1 MRRAYFGALAAAVAI
16 VLLAGCGS
24 SSSPAANPVTTELSY
39 FPANSPFV
47 LSVQTDPQSAAVKGG
62 QALAARFPLATFG
75 ETALMS
81 KLDQLGLDYQS
92 DIRPLFGNPV
102 MVGANGATLTGTQSN
117 NYLIVWVTK
126 DSAKLAD
133 LMKKV
138 YPSAQ
143 STSHDGAKVYSNGGP
158 AAAVDDATL
167 VFGPST
173 AAVDQALDRH
183 AQSSGFTQ
191 SNYSSLVSGLPQDS
205 LIQTFGDLTTVLHQP
220 TAAKA
225 RRVPWVAA
233 FRGYGASVSAA
244 STGLTFSY
252 HLDTNHPDTTG
263 ASLTSAEVP
272 FATGTATP
280 ALAGL
285 LPVVAG
291 IQNPSHIVQWVESV
305 ERVTSPVAY
314 AKFQAREAAVRKKT
328 GADVN
333 TLIGLLT
340 GNLIVASDLRTTMA
354 RAQVTD
360 ANTAS
365 STLAKLVT
373 APKLVFSHATSV
385 SKLGGGFYGINQPS
399 GTVTLG
405 VVGNQI
411 VVGKATP
418 ARLRAFAA
426 SPTAPATGAQG
437 SVAFRVGLAT
447 ILRVAIKQSPPQV
460 ARSILNQLGDITGW
474 VSATTSGINGSA
486 TIAVR

>member
-1 MRRAYFGALAAAVAI
+1 MRRAFFGALMAVVVTMALAA
-16 VLLAGCGS
+16 CGS

-39 FPANSPFV
+39 FPSNSPFI
-47 LSVQTDPQSAAVKGG
+47 LSVQTDPNSAAVKGG
-62 QALAARFPLATFG
+62 QQLLARFPLATFG

-102 MVGANGATLTGTQSN
+102 MIGANGATLSGSQSS

-126 DSAKLAD
+126 DSSKLAD

-138 YPSAQ
+138 FPSGQ

-191 SNYSSLVSGLPQDS
+191 SNYSRLVSGLPQNS
-205 LIQTFGDLTTVLHQP
+205 LIQTFGDLTTVLNQP

-225 RRVPWVAA
+225 RQVPWVAA

-252 HLDTNHPDTTG
+252 HLDTNPDTTG

-305 ERVTSPVAY
+305 ERVTSPAAY
-314 AKFQAREAAVRKKT
+314 AKFTAREAAVRKKT

-360 ANTAS
+360 ASTAS

-385 SKLGGGFYGINQPS
+385 SKLGGGFYGINQPG

-426 SPTAPATGAQG
+426 SPATPATGAQG

-447 ILRVAIKQSPPQV
+447 ILRIAIKQSPPQV

>member
-1 MRRAYFGALAAAVAI
+1 MRRAFFGALMAIAAAA
-16 VLLAGCGS
+16 LLAACGS

-39 FPANSPFV
+39 FPSGSPFI
-47 LSVQTDPQSAAVKGG
+47 LSVQTDPNSAAVKGG
-62 QALAARFPLATFG
+62 QQLLARFPLASFG

-81 KLDQLGLDYQS
+81 KIDQLGLDYQS
-92 DIRPLFGNPV
+92 DIKPLFGNPL
-102 MVGANGATLTGTQSN
+102 MIGTGGTTLTASQTN
-117 NYLIVWVTK
+117 NYLVVWVTK
-126 DSAKLAD
+126 DSSKLAA
-133 LMKKV
+133 LVKKAF
-138 YPSAQ
+138 PSAQ
-143 STSHDGAKVYSNGGP
+143 STSHDGAKVYASAGA

-191 SNYSSLVSGLPQDS
+191 SNYSKLISGLPQNS
-205 LIQTFGDLTTVLHQP
+205 LIQTFGDLTTILNQP
-220 TAAKA
+220 SAARA

-252 HLDTNHPDTTG
+252 HLDTTG
-263 ASLTSAEVP
+263 ATLTAAEVP
-272 FATGTATP
+272 FASGTATP

-291 IQNPSHIVQWVESV
+291 IQNPAHIVQWAESV

-314 AKFQAREAAVRKKT
+314 TKFLAREAAVRRKT

-340 GNLIVASDLRTTMA
+340 GNLIVSSDTRTTMA
-354 RAQVTD
+354 RAEVT
-360 ANTAS
+360 NAS
-365 STLAKLVT
+365 AASDTLAKLVT
-373 APKLVFSHATSV
+373 APRLVFSHATSV
-385 SKLGGGFYGINQPS
+385 SKLGHGFYAINQP
-399 GTVTLG
+399 GGRVTLG
-405 VVGNQI
+405 VVGNQL
-411 VVGKATP
+411 VVGKTAP

-426 SPTAPATGAQG
+426 APTNPATGAQG

-447 ILRVAIKQSPPQV
+447 LLRLTVKQAPPQV
-460 ARSILNQLGDITGW
+460 AQSILRQLGDVTGW

>member
-47 LSVQTDPQSAAVKGG
+47 LGVQTDPQSAAVKGG

-102 MVGANGATLTGTQSN
+102 MVGANGAALTGAQSN

-191 SNYSSLVSGLPQDS
+191 SNYSRLVSGLPQNS
-205 LIQTFGDLTTVLHQP
+205 LVQIFGDLTTVLGQP
-220 TAAKA
+220 SAAKA
-225 RRVPWVAA
+225 RQVPWVAA
-233 FRGYGASVSAA
+233 FRGYGASISAA

-252 HLDTNHPDTTG
+252 HLDTTG

-272 FATGTATP
+272 FASDTATP

-285 LPVVAG
+285 LPVATG

-305 ERVTSPVAY
+305 ERVTSPAVY
-314 AKFQAREAAVRKKT
+314 AKFQAREAAVHRKT

-360 ANTAS
+360 AATAS

-385 SKLGGGFYGINQPS
+385 SKLGNGFYGINQPS

-426 SPTAPATGAQG
+426 SRTAPATGAQG

>member
-1 MRRAYFGALAAAVAI
+1 MRRAFVGALIAVGVT
-16 VLLAGCGS
+16 VLLAACGS
-24 SSSPAANPVTTELSY
+24 SSAPAANPVTTELSY
-39 FPANSPFV
+39 FPSNSPFI
-47 LSVQTDPQSAAVKGG
+47 LSVQTDPQSAAVKGA
-62 QALAARFPLATFG
+62 QQLVARFPLASFG

-81 KLDQLGLDYQS
+81 KIDQLGLDYQS
-92 DIRPLFGNPV
+92 DIKPLFGNPV
-102 MVGANGATLTGTQSN
+102 MIGANGGTLTGSQTS

-126 DSAKLAD
+126 DSSKLAD
-133 LMKKV
+133 LIKKV

-183 AQSSGFTQ
+183 AQTSGFAQ
-191 SNYSSLVSGLPQDS
+191 SNYSRLISGLPQNS
-205 LIQTFGDLTTVLHQP
+205 LIETFGDLTTVLNQP
-220 TAAKA
+220 AAAKA

-233 FRGYGASVSAA
+233 FRGYGASVSAS

-252 HLDTNHPDTTG
+252 HLDTTG
-263 ASLTSAEVP
+263 STLTAAEVP
-272 FATGTATP
+272 FASGTATP
-280 ALAGL
+280 ALAGV

-291 IQNPSHIVQWVESV
+291 IQNPAHIVQWVESV
-305 ERVTSPVAY
+305 ERATSPLAY
-314 AKFQAREAAVRKKT
+314 TKFLAREAAVRKKT
-328 GADVN
+328 GADIN
-333 TLIGLLT
+333 TLIGLLS
-340 GNLIVASDLRTTMA
+340 GNLIVSSDTRTTMA

-360 ANTAS
+360 ASEAS

-385 SKLGGGFYGINQPS
+385 SKIGNGFYVINQPS
-399 GTVTLG
+399 GAVTLG

-411 VVGKATP
+411 VVGKASP

-426 SPTAPATGAQG
+426 APTNPATGAQG

-447 ILRVAIKQSPPQV
+447 LLHIAVKQAPPQV
-460 ARSILNQLGDITGW
+460 AQSILSQLGDITGW
-474 VSATTSGINGSA
+474 VSASTSGINGSA

>member
-1 MRRAYFGALAAAVAI
+1 MRRTFFGALLAAAATVA
-16 VLLAGCGS
+16 LAACGS
-24 SSSPAANPVTTELSY
+24 SSSSAANPVTTELSY
-39 FPANSPFV
+39 FPSNSPFI
-47 LSVQTDPQSAAVKGG
+47 LSVQTDPNSAAVKGAE
-62 QALAARFPLATFG
+62 QLLARFPLATFG
-75 ETALMS
+75 KTALMS

-102 MVGANGATLTGTQSN
+102 MVGANGATLTGAQSN

-126 DSAKLAD
+126 DSSKLAG

-143 STSHDGAKVYSNGGP
+143 STSHDGAKVYSSGGP

-173 AAVDQALDRH
+173 AAVNQALDRH
-183 AQSSGFTQ
+183 AQKSGFTQ
-191 SNYSSLVSGLPQDS
+191 SNYSRLSSGLPQNS
-205 LIQTFGDLTTVLHQP
+205 LIQTFGDLTTVLGQP

-233 FRGYGASVSAA
+233 FRGYGASVSAT

-252 HLDTNHPDTTG
+252 HLDTTG
-263 ASLTSAEVP
+263 ATLTPAQVP
-272 FATGTATP
+272 FASGTATP

-314 AKFQAREAAVRKKT
+314 TKFQAREAAVRKKT
-328 GADVN
+328 GADASS
-333 TLIGLLT
+333 LIGLLT
-340 GNLIVASDLRTTMA
+340 GNLIVSSDLRTTMA

-360 ANTAS
+360 ANKAS
-365 STLAKLVT
+365 STLAQLVT

-426 SPTAPATGAQG
+426 SPTTPATGAQG

-474 VSATTSGINGSA
+474 VSATTKGINGSA

>member
-1 MRRAYFGALAAAVAI
+1 MRRTFFGALIAVVVTVALAA
-16 VLLAGCGS
+16 CGS

-39 FPANSPFV
+39 FPSNSPFI

-62 QALAARFPLATFG
+62 QGLAARFPLARFG

-81 KLDQLGLDYQS
+81 KLDQLGLDYQT

-102 MVGANGATLTGTQSN
+102 MIGANGATLTGTQSN

-126 DSAKLAD
+126 DSSKLAD
-133 LMKKV
+133 LIKKAF
-138 YPSAQ
+138 PTAQ
-143 STSHDGAKVYSNGGP
+143 STSHAGAKVYSNGGP
-158 AAAVDDATL
+158 AAAVADATL

-183 AQSSGFTQ
+183 AQNAGFTQ
-191 SNYSSLVSGLPQDS
+191 SNYSRLVSGLPQSS
-205 LIQTFGDLTTVLHQP
+205 LIQTFGDLTTVLNQP

-252 HLDTNHPDTTG
+252 HLDTTG
-263 ASLTSAEVP
+263 ASLTAAEVP
-272 FATGTATP
+272 FASGTATP

-285 LPVVAG
+285 LPVVTG

-305 ERVTSPVAY
+305 QRVTSPVAY
-314 AKFQAREAAVRKKT
+314 AKFQARAAAVRKKT

-340 GNLIVASDLRTTMA
+340 GNLIVSSNLRTTMA

-360 ANTAS
+360 GSKAS

-385 SKLGGGFYGINQPS
+385 SKLGAGFYGIHQPS

-426 SPTAPATGAQG
+426 SPTTPAAGAQG
-437 SVAFRVGLAT
+437 SMAFRVGLAT
-447 ILRVAIKQSPPQV
+447 ILRVAIKQAPPQV
-460 ARSILNQLGDITGW
+460 AQSILRQLGDITGW
-474 VSATTSGINGSA
+474 VSATTRGINGSA

>member
-1 MRRAYFGALAAAVAI
+1 MRRAFFGALMAVVVTVAVA
-16 VLLAGCGS
+16 ACGS

-39 FPANSPFV
+39 FPSNSPFI
-47 LSVQTDPQSAAVKGG
+47 LSVQTAPNSPGVKGG

-81 KLDQLGLDYQS
+81 KIDQLGLDYQS

-102 MVGANGATLTGTQSN
+102 MIGANGATLSGSQSN

-126 DSAKLAD
+126 DSSKLAD

-138 YPSAQ
+138 FPSGH

-191 SNYSSLVSGLPQDS
+191 SNYSRLVAGLPQNS
-205 LIQTFGDLTTVLHQP
+205 LIQTFGDLTTVLNQP
-220 TAAKA
+220 SAAKA
-225 RRVPWVAA
+225 RQVPWVAA

-252 HLDTNHPDTTG
+252 HLDTTGG

-305 ERVTSPVAY
+305 ERVTSPAAY
-314 AKFQAREAAVRKKT
+314 AKFQAREAAVRNKT

-360 ANTAS
+360 ASTAS

-385 SKLGGGFYGINQPS
+385 SKLGGGFYGINQPG

-426 SPTAPATGAQG
+426 SPTTPATGAQG

-447 ILRVAIKQSPPQV
+447 ILRIAIKQSPPQV
-460 ARSILNQLGDITGW
+460 ARSILNQLGDVTGW
-474 VSATTSGINGSA
+474 VSATTSGIDGSA